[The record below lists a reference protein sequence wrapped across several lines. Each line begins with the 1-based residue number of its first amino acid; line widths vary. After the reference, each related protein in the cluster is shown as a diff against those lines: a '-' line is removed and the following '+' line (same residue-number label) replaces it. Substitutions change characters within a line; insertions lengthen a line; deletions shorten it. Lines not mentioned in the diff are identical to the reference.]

1 MHFIFDGLGRKS
13 LAMFLKDRRLETSF
27 ISAFKGL
34 TISIIL
40 IVNTW
45 LEIDIYY
52 YLKNIDT
59 ASEDLYH

>member
-1 MHFIFDGLGRKS
+1 
-13 LAMFLKDRRLETSF
+13 MFLKDRRLETSF
-27 ISAFKGL
+27 IGAFKGL

>member
-1 MHFIFDGLGRKS
+1 
-13 LAMFLKDRRLETSF
+13 MFLKDRTLETSF
-27 ISAFKGL
+27 ISPFKGL